1 VTAYLVRRL
10 LLAVPTLAGI
20 VLAVFLLMR
29 IAPGDP
35 TSAIGRL
42 AHRRVPRAAAEA
54 MRRTYGLDRPLPAQI
69 ADWFGRAARLDFGRS
84 FQDHRP
90 VARRIAEALPYT
102 LLLNALALLLA
113 LAIAVPPG
121 VARARRPGS
130 AFDRFSS
137 RAVFLLYS
145 TPSFWMAMILAT
157 LFSARLEWLPL
168 FGVASDPPPAGAAAA
183 LLDRLAHLAL
193 PLACLTYGT
202 LAFLTRLVRSS
213 VREELSREYVLAARA
228 RGLSESEALW
238 RHAFRNALLPLVTVL
253 GLVLPGLL
261 SGSVIVEQIF
271 AWPGLG
277 RLYFDAVLARDYPV
291 VLGLTFVT
299 AVATL
304 AATLAADLLY
314 AVVDPRVRYG

>member
-1 VTAYLVRRL
+1 MTAYLLRRL
-10 LLAVPTLAGI
+10 LLAIPTLAGI

-35 TSAIGRL
+35 ASAAGRL
-42 AHRRVPRAAAEA
+42 AHRRFSRAAAEA

-69 ADWFGRAARLDFGRS
+69 ADWFGRAARLDFGNS

-90 VARRIAEALPYT
+90 VASRIAEALPYT
-102 LLLNALALLLA
+102 LALNALALFLA
-113 LAIAVPPG
+113 LAIAVPLG
-121 VARARRPGS
+121 VAQARRAGS
-130 AFDRFSS
+130 RFDRVSA
-137 RAVFLLYS
+137 RVVFLLYS
-145 TPSFWMAMILAT
+145 TPSFWMAMILIT
-157 LFSARLEWLPL
+157 VFSVRLEWLPL
-168 FGVASDPPPAGAAAA
+168 FGVASDPAPAGWGAA

-228 RGLSESEALW
+228 RGLSESRALW
-238 RHAFRNALLPLVTVL
+238 RHAFRNALLPLVTVM

-304 AATLAADLLY
+304 AATFAADLLY

>member
-1 VTAYLVRRL
+1 MTRYLLRRAG
-10 LLAVPTLAGI
+10 LAIPTLAGI

-35 TSAIGRL
+35 ASATGR
-42 AHRRVPRAAAEA
+42 ATGRRVSRTAAEA

-102 LLLNALALLLA
+102 AGLNALALLLA
-113 LAIAVPPG
+113 LAVAVPLG
-121 VARARRPGS
+121 VAQARRAGS
-130 AFDRFSS
+130 AFDRAAG
-137 RAVFLLYS
+137 RVVFFLYS
-145 TPSFWMAMILAT
+145 MPSFWMAMILVSI
-157 LFSARLEWLPL
+157 FSVRVAWLPL
-168 FGVASDPPPAGAAAA
+168 FGVASDPPPAGWAAA

-202 LAFLTRLVRSS
+202 LAFLTRLVRSA
-213 VREELSREYVLAARA
+213 VAEELGREYVVAARA
-228 RGLSESEALW
+228 RGLSETQALW
-238 RHAFRNALLPLVTVL
+238 GHAFRNALLPLITVM
-253 GLVLPGLL
+253 GLVVPGLL

-277 RLYFDAVLARDYPV
+277 RLYFEAVLARDYPV
-291 VLGLTFVT
+291 VLGLTFLT

-304 AATLAADLLY
+304 AATFAADVAY
-314 AVVDPRVRYG
+314 AVADPRVRYA

>member
-1 VTAYLVRRL
+1 MTAYVLRRL
-10 LLAVPTLAGI
+10 LLSVPTLGGI

-35 TSAIGRL
+35 ASAIGRL
-42 AHRRVPRAAAEA
+42 AQRRVPRAAAEA
-54 MRRTYGLDRPLPAQI
+54 MRRTYGLDRPLPSQI
-69 ADWFGRAARLDFGRS
+69 ARWFARAARLDFGRS

-90 VARRIAEALPYT
+90 VVRRIAEALPYT
-102 LLLNALALLLA
+102 LLLNALAFLLA
-113 LAIAVPPG
+113 LAVAVPLG
-121 VARARRPGS
+121 VAQARRAGS
-130 AFDRFSS
+130 PFDRFSS

-145 TPSFWMAMILAT
+145 TPSFWMAMILVT
-157 LFSARLEWLPL
+157 LFSVRLEWLPL

-183 LLDRLAHLAL
+183 FLDRLAHLAL

-277 RLYFDAVLARDYPV
+277 RLYFDAVLARDYPL

-304 AATLAADLLY
+304 AATLLADIVY
-314 AVVDPRVRYG
+314 SVADPRVRYA

>member
-1 VTAYLVRRL
+1 MIGYVARRL
-10 LLAVPTLAGI
+10 LLAIPTLAGI

-35 TSAIGRL
+35 ASAAGRL
-42 AHRRVPRAAAEA
+42 SGRRISRSAAEA
-54 MRRTYGLDRPLPAQI
+54 MRRTYGLDRPLAVQI
-69 ADWFGRAARLDFGRS
+69 GDWYARAVRLDFGRS

-90 VARRIAEALPYT
+90 VVRRIAEALPYT
-102 LLLNALALLLA
+102 LLLNVLALLLS
-113 LAIAVPPG
+113 LAIAIPLG
-121 VARARRPGS
+121 VAQARHEGS
-130 AFDRFSS
+130 AFDRATS

-145 TPSFWMAMILAT
+145 MPSFWMAMILVT
-157 LFSARLEWLPL
+157 VFSMRLEWLPL
-168 FGVASDPPPAGAAAA
+168 FGVASDPPPAGFAAA

-213 VREELSREYVLAARA
+213 VAQELGREYVVAARA
-228 RGLSESEALW
+228 WGASESEALW
-238 RHAFRNALLPLVTVL
+238 RHAFRNALLPLITVL
-253 GLVLPGLL
+253 GLVVPGLL

-291 VLGLTFVT
+291 VLGLTFLT

-304 AATLAADLLY
+304 AATFAADLLY
-314 AVVDPRVRYG
+314 AAADPRVRYA

>member
-1 VTAYLVRRL
+1 MIAYVVRRS
-10 LLAVPTLAGI
+10 LLAIPTLAGI

-35 TSAIGRL
+35 ASAAGRVSG
-42 AHRRVPRAAAEA
+42 RRVSRTAAEA
-54 MRRTYGLDRPLPAQI
+54 MRRTYGLDRPLAVQI
-69 ADWFGRAARLDFGRS
+69 GDWYARAARLDFGRS

-102 LLLNALALLLA
+102 LLLNVLALLLA
-113 LAIAVPPG
+113 LAIAVPLG
-121 VARARRPGS
+121 VAQARRAGS
-130 AFDRFSS
+130 GFDRATS
-137 RAVFLLYS
+137 RFVFLLYS
-145 TPSFWMAMILAT
+145 MPSFWMAMILVT
-157 LFSARLEWLPL
+157 VFSMRLEWFPL
-168 FGVASDPPPAGAAAA
+168 FGVASDPPPAGWGAA

-202 LAFLTRLVRSS
+202 LAYLTRLVRSS
-213 VREELSREYVLAARA
+213 VAEELGREYVVAARA
-228 RGLSESEALW
+228 WGASESEALW
-238 RHAFRNALLPLVTVL
+238 RHAFRNALLPLITVM
-253 GLVLPGLL
+253 GLVVPGLL

-291 VLGLTFVT
+291 VLGLTFLT

-304 AATLAADLLY
+304 VATFAADLLY
-314 AVVDPRVRYG
+314 AAADPRVRYA